1 MKLLWLATNCER
13 CASGEAREQ
22 KRAGHWIHGRR
33 GAPAASHVVSE
44 NPQPALGRRKP
55 SSARVTPD
63 SRRRGA
69 PESGLVVVEGE
80 LDDVSSTKVRAL
92 VRARKW
98 GELERSGDVHA
109 EVVACLRAMPAD
121 GTLGVGGDDT

>member
-1 MKLLWLATNCER
+1 MPCYGADLAER
-13 CASGEAREQ
+13 SHAWATSGEELHVCVGRPGHTAAVRRELARHN
-22 KRAGHWIHGRR
+22 AD
-33 GAPAASHVVSE
+33 A
-44 NPQPALGRRKP
+44 
-55 SSARVTPD
+55 
-63 SRRRGA
+63 RRRGA

-92 VRARKW
+92 VRERKW